1 MGRHSLI
8 CVEIGCAQATG
19 GKGFILCLCGAI
31 PAPLLCGN
39 LPCHCP
45 SNRAEHLLIHRIQ
58 SHTNPRRRKGFLKQ
72 AGQKSFKEELP
83 KQRKGPKRAVKCRLK
98 VQTHIWDARCR
109 EFESPHS
116 DQLRLLK
123 KMQPLKPLLRQGFQ
137 PFQRTKSST
146 RRDGDAKGHF
156 RDVG

>member
-1 MGRHSLI
+1 MLLVKSALFFVYAAQFLRL
-8 CVEIGCAQATG
+8 CFEVIGLSSPLKPG
-19 GKGFILCLCGAI
+19 GTSFNTQNPI
-31 PAPLLCGN
+31 P
-39 LPCHCP
+39 HK
-45 SNRAEHLLIHRIQ
+45 SQ
-58 SHTNPRRRKGFLKQ
+58 KTKGFLETSRSKECQ
-72 AGQKSFKEELP
+72 RGTAGAEERAKEGDRVPAE
-83 KQRKGPKRAVKCRLK
+83 GSD
-98 VQTHIWDARCR
+98 THLGARCR

>member
-1 MGRHSLI
+1 MFPYTAVDFSSQGAKAPISPLTKGGGIIIIIRADSLLYWKSEAGNSTKVHPGVAKLGIALGSGPRGR
-8 CVEIGCAQATG
+8 
-19 GKGFILCLCGAI
+19 GF
-31 PAPLLCGN
+31 
-39 LPCHCP
+39 
-45 SNRAEHLLIHRIQ
+45 
-58 SHTNPRRRKGFLKQ
+58 
-72 AGQKSFKEELP
+72 KS
-83 KQRKGPKRAVKCRLK
+83 R
-98 VQTHIWDARCR
+98 
-109 EFESPHS
+109 HS

>member
-1 MGRHSLI
+1 MLGSSYPG
-8 CVEIGCAQATG
+8 VAQFGSALEWG
-19 GKGFILCLCGAI
+19 SRG
-31 PAPLLCGN
+31 
-39 LPCHCP
+39 
-45 SNRAEHLLIHRIQ
+45 
-58 SHTNPRRRKGFLKQ
+58 
-72 AGQKSFKEELP
+72 
-83 KQRKGPKRAVKCRLK
+83 
-98 VQTHIWDARCR
+98 R
-109 EFESPHS
+109 EFDSRHS